1 MSTTKKNENEAI
13 TPCEPLASIRT
24 PAAIEAAKQGK
35 KNYVITI
42 PRRYP
47 ADESRYIKVDSN
59 PEAII
64 PTEEEVEVAA
74 NEYNELKHS
83 IALRRNTEKMIS
95 KLVYDTQNKGAAL

>member
-1 MSTTKKNENEAI
+1 MSTTKKNENEVI
-13 TPCEPLASIRT
+13 TPCEPLAEIRT

-35 KNYVITI
+35 KNHVIVV

-47 ADESRYIKVDSN
+47 DDRSRYIKVDNN

-83 IALRRNTEKMIS
+83 IALRKTTEKMVS
-95 KLVYDTQNKGAAL
+95 KLVHDTQTKGAAL